1 MAWFNPQVP
10 PPFPPEHEPSGDEY
24 FEDAL
29 FLGDSIME
37 NIEMLDLFPTANFV
51 TLIGM
56 SPISM
61 DKKLFV
67 RKQDD
72 RWVTAY
78 DMINQY
84 PHRKI
89 FILLGSN
96 ALDHKSYK
104 DTLKDYRV
112 MMDRMIQEYPATV
125 FYVLC
130 PTSPNRARV
139 RKDRLDIQR
148 YWKFREGLLELA
160 EEKQLYFLDAFTLL
174 ADKDGYLREDLA
186 APDGFHLKLEGSKLI
201 EEMVRTH
208 TVAVE

>member
-1 MAWFNPQVP
+1 M
-10 PPFPPEHEPSGDEY
+10 
-24 FEDAL
+24 

-67 RKQDD
+67 LKKED

-84 PHRKI
+84 PHKKI

-96 ALDHKSYK
+96 ALDHKTCEG
-104 DTLKDYRV
+104 TLNDYRV
-112 MMDRMIQEYPATV
+112 MMERMIQEYPDTV

-201 EEMVRTH
+201 EELVRTH